1 MKLFTFVTLLLL
13 TVSAFIS
20 SSYSQTVENLIG
32 EGDKYDKE
40 FDHQKA
46 LETYLKA
53 DEMSPANWEI
63 IWRISRA
70 YVNLGAKMPEE
81 ADEEEDAKIEV
92 YEKSF
97 AYADSSVMLA
107 PDQSIP
113 YVRRAISNGRIV
125 GNGGSYYQ
133 SLAHYV
139 LGRTHAKVCEKVYLF
154 RLPIGLGWGDMD
166 VAIREFQIAVKLK
179 PNFRMYH
186 LELAKAYIEED
197 EYELAKENLLLVQK
211 APRILE
217 DDEKYLQEAV
227 YSLQELESPRKAE
240 YQHFVVKMDSG
251 KNLDRKNWQTLMR
264 LLLTLK

>member
-1 MKLFTFVTLLLL
+1 MNLFTFFTLLLL
-13 TVSAFIS
+13 TVSAFVS
-20 SSYSQTVENLIG
+20 SSYSQTVEDLIG

-40 FDHQKA
+40 FNHQKA

-53 DEMSPANWEI
+53 YEMSTANWEVL
-63 IWRISRA
+63 WRISRA

-81 ADEEEDAKIEV
+81 TGEEEDAKIET

-97 AYADSSVMLA
+97 LYADSSVMLA

-113 YVRRAISNGRIV
+113 YVRRAIANGKIALFEGIFSAIGTV
-125 GNGGSYYQ
+125 GDVKDDSERAIELGKGGNYYQ

-139 LGRTHAKVCEKVYLF
+139 LGKTHLEVCDKAYLL
-154 RLPIGLGWGDMD
+154 RLPLGLGWGDMD
-166 VAIREFQIAVKLK
+166 VSIREFETAIKLK

-186 LELAKAYIEED
+186 LNLARAYIEED

-217 DDEKYLQEAV
+217 DDIRYLEEA
-227 YSLQELESPRKAE
+227 
-240 YQHFVVKMDSG
+240 
-251 KNLDRKNWQTLMR
+251 N
-264 LLLTLK
+264 

>member
-70 YVNLGAKMPEE
+70 YVNLGAKMPGET
-81 ADEEEDAKIEV
+81 DEEEDAKIEV

-113 YVRRAISNGRIV
+113 YVRRAISNGRIELFEGIFSAIGTV
-125 GNGGSYYQ
+125 GDVKNDSERAIELGNGGSYYQ

-217 DDEKYLQEAV
+217 DDEKYLQEAEELLAEV
-227 YSLQELESPRKAE
+227 NEELE
-240 YQHFVVKMDSG
+240 D
-251 KNLDRKNWQTLMR
+251 
-264 LLLTLK
+264 

>member
-113 YVRRAISNGRIV
+113 YVRRAISNGRIELFEGIFSAIGTV
-125 GNGGSYYQ
+125 GDVKNDSERAIELGNGGSYYQ

-186 LELAKAYIEED
+186 LDLAKAYIEED

-217 DDEKYLQEAV
+217 DDEKYLQEAEELLV
-227 YSLQELESPRKAE
+227 EVNEELE
-240 YQHFVVKMDSG
+240 D
-251 KNLDRKNWQTLMR
+251 
-264 LLLTLK
+264 

>member
-1 MKLFTFVTLLLL
+1 MNLFTFFTLLLL
-13 TVSAFIS
+13 TVSAFVS
-20 SSYSQTVENLIG
+20 SSYSQTVEDLIG

-40 FDHQKA
+40 FNHQKA

-63 IWRISRA
+63 LWRISRA

-81 ADEEEDAKIEV
+81 TDEEEDAKIEV

-113 YVRRAISNGRIV
+113 YVRRAISNGIIELFEGIFSAIGTVGDVKNDSERAIEL

-186 LELAKAYIEED
+186 LDLAKAYIEED

-217 DDEKYLQEAV
+217 DDEKYLQEAEELLV
-227 YSLQELESPRKAE
+227 EVNEELE
-240 YQHFVVKMDSG
+240 D
-251 KNLDRKNWQTLMR
+251 
-264 LLLTLK
+264 

>member
-113 YVRRAISNGRIV
+113 YVRRAISNGRIELFEGIFSAIGTV
-125 GNGGSYYQ
+125 GDVKNDSERAIELGNGGSYYQ

-217 DDEKYLQEAV
+217 DDEKYLQEAEELLAEV
-227 YSLQELESPRKAE
+227 NEELE
-240 YQHFVVKMDSG
+240 D
-251 KNLDRKNWQTLMR
+251 
-264 LLLTLK
+264 